1 MLHSLPAMLDD
12 LERRLIAGEDPL
24 PLLGSVRW
32 PNLGGWPQDPAEAKR
47 LKLRIASISALI
59 NGLQAPLQATL
70 LALTESAGYGSKG
83 AVAIPTSLSFRFSEH
98 V

>member
-1 MLHSLPAMLDD
+1 MLHSLPALLDD

-32 PNLGGWPQDPAEAKR
+32 PDLSGWPKDAAEARR
-47 LKLRIASISALI
+47 LKHRLASIHALI
-59 NGLQAPLQATL
+59 TGLQAPLQATL
-70 LALTESAGYGSKG
+70 AALSETSGYGAGGTLALPASM
-83 AVAIPTSLSFRFSEH
+83 SLGFSEH

>member
-1 MLHSLPAMLDD
+1 MLHSLPALLED

-24 PLLGSVRW
+24 PLLGSVHW
-32 PNLGGWPQDPAEAKR
+32 PNLAGWPEDRAQAQLLKQR
-47 LKLRIASISALI
+47 LGSITALI

-70 LALTESAGYGSKG
+70 LALNATSGYGARGS
-83 AVAIPTSLSFRFSEH
+83 VSVPSSLSLRFSEH

>member
-1 MLHSLPAMLDD
+1 MLHSLPALLDD

-32 PNLGGWPQDPAEAKR
+32 PDLGGWPKDLTEAQRMNRR
-47 LKLRIASISALI
+47 LSSIHSLV
-59 NGLQAPLQATL
+59 NGLQAPVQA
-70 LALTESAGYGSKG
+70 ALRVFSESSGYGARGTVSL
-83 AVAIPTSLSFRFSEH
+83 PTSLSLRFSEH

>member
-1 MLHSLPAMLDD
+1 MLHSLPALLDD

-32 PNLGGWPQDPAEAKR
+32 PDLGGWPKDLGEVQRMNRR
-47 LKLRIASISALI
+47 LSSIQSLVI
-59 NGLQAPLQATL
+59 GLQAPVQA
-70 LALTESAGYGSKG
+70 ALRVFSESSGYGVRG
-83 AVAIPTSLSFRFSEH
+83 TVPLPTSLSLRFSEH

>member
-1 MLHSLPAMLDD
+1 MLHSLPALLDD

-32 PNLGGWPQDPAEAKR
+32 PNVVGWPQDHGEAMR
-47 LKLRIASISALI
+47 LKERVAVLTTLI
-59 NGLQAPLQATL
+59 NGLQAPIQATL
-70 LALTESAGYGSKG
+70 HALNAASGYGAKG
-83 AVAIPTSLSFRFSEH
+83 SLSVPSSLSLRFSEH

>member
-1 MLHSLPAMLDD
+1 MLHSLPALLDD

-32 PNLGGWPQDPAEAKR
+32 PDLSGWPKDSTEARR
-47 LKLRIASISALI
+47 LKHRLSSIHALI
-59 NGLQAPLQATL
+59 NGMQAPLQATL
-70 LALTESAGYGSKG
+70 LALTESSGYGASG
-83 AVAIPTSLSFRFSEH
+83 TVALPGSLSLRFSEH